1 MRAPA
6 RVYTCTHPCA
16 VCFGS
21 WVEGES
27 SITGFIFLCL
37 TPFLP
42 SSGCFCSECLQR
54 AHHSLAIRNNV
65 FITVTTKDIAC
76 PPTLPPAVLL
86 YPGAALLVPSRR
98 LCPLFGEEPL
108 AHMPSAPVLHPEH
121 PSRSLAKRSAATCPE
136 IPGLAPSPLTQ
147 AFSWNRC
154 LKISLLF
161 LLSSKAC
168 QSHWK
173 GAAGRCRAPAHVATA
188 TAFSH
193 GKPSASPG
201 GREWGISGTEG
212 CGAKRHRDLGPVR
225 KEKALSHWVTRQQ
238 LLFQ

>member
-6 RVYTCTHPCA
+6 RGYMCTHPCT

-37 TPFLP
+37 TPFLL

-54 AHHSLAIRNNV
+54 AHHSPARRNDV

-76 PPTLPPAVLL
+76 PPTLPPALLL

-108 AHMPSAPVLHPEH
+108 AHMPSAPVLRPEH
-121 PSRSLAKRSAATCPE
+121 LSRSLAERRAATCPE
-136 IPGLAPSPLTQ
+136 TPSLAPSPLTR
-147 AFSWNRC
+147 ALSRKRC
-154 LKISLLF
+154 RKISLLF

-168 QSHWK
+168 QSHWTMPLLLDH
-173 GAAGRCRAPAHVATA
+173 AEPQLTLALPLLFPAGSPQPLRVAGSGESPAPKAVEQSST
-188 TAFSH
+188 
-193 GKPSASPG
+193 
-201 GREWGISGTEG
+201 GISDRWG
-212 CGAKRHRDLGPVR
+212 KR
-225 KEKALSHWVTRQQ
+225 KLSPTG
-238 LLFQ
+238 